1 MLNVET
7 LRGKSKAERDQF
19 GHIIGECRYCGTP
32 IVIREIALCEFCL
45 AARSEANLIRSNRVA
60 VAIPGGSTP

>member
-1 MLNVET
+1 MT
-7 LRGKSKAERDQF
+7 PMTHGKSKVERDQF
-19 GHIIGECRYCGTP
+19 GHLIGDCRDCGIP
-32 IVIREIALCEFCL
+32 FIKRDVDVCEFCL